1 MLISPAFAQATEAAA
16 QQGSMYGT
24 LLQLGLIFVIFYL
37 LLIRPQQKKIKQHEA
52 MLFAIKK
59 GDTVITGGGIYA
71 KVLDADDPVDLKV
84 EIADGIVVTVNRG
97 TIKNNPDSG
106 RMLFRHLFCYS
117 KRNQQFR
124 CPAEMVA
131 AGQSGT
137 GSARRFQPVV
147 GS

>member
-37 LLIRPQQKKIKQHEA
+37 LRIRPQQMKIKQHEA

-59 GDTVITGGGIYA
+59 GDTVITGGGINA

-97 TIKNNPDSG
+97 TIRDVVVNDAKAAKPAVKAQ
-106 RMLFRHLFCYS
+106 S
-117 KRNQQFR
+117 KGKK
-124 CPAEMVA
+124 A
-131 AGQSGT
+131 ANSNK
-137 GSARRFQPVV
+137 AKK
-147 GS
+147 